1 MADTGSMPAPLPSP
15 FRKVL
20 VLAVSAGLLAGAT
33 PSAALAGGG
42 GAKVAKPPKCD
53 PLVDLCNDGRKNG

>member
-20 VLAVSAGLLAGAT
+20 VLAVTAGLLSGAT
-33 PSAALAGGG
+33 PAAALAGD
-42 GAKVAKPPKCD
+42 AKAAKPPKCD
-53 PLVDLCNDGRKNG
+53 PTVEVCNDGRKNG